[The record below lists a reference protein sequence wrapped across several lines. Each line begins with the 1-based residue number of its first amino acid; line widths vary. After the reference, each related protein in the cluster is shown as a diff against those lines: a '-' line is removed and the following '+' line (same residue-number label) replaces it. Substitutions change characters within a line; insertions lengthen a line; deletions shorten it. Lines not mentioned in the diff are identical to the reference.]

1 MCRTDIFHFTIHI
14 LCMIDPFIKKIQER
28 LQQPLPGQSAHFKMA
43 PTSRRLYTTAPET
56 VRKAGVMVTL
66 FPKNDEWHIVLIE
79 RNKNDRDSH
88 GGQISFPGG
97 KAEPEDGTMLKTAL
111 RETEEEVGILQKEI
125 KVLGSLSEVYIPVS
139 NFNVYPYV
147 GFLDFQPVY
156 QIQEEEVFKVLE
168 IPISHFQNEAVI
180 RTTDIPIN
188 KYLTLKNVSYYEVD
202 NQILWGATAMM
213 MSELMEV
220 IGN

>member
-1 MCRTDIFHFTIHI
+1 MLNF
-14 LCMIDPFIKKIQER
+14 IDDLKIK
-28 LQQPLPGQSAHFKMA
+28 LQQPLPGKPAQLKMA
-43 PTSRRLYTTAPET
+43 PTSRRRYMIAPQG
-56 VRKAGVMVTL
+56 VRQAGVMATL
-66 FPKNDEWHIVLIE
+66 FPKSNEWHIVFIE
-79 RNKNDRDSH
+79 RNKSDRDSH

-111 RETEEEVGILQKEI
+111 RETEEEVGILQNEI

-147 GFLDFQPVY
+147 GFLESRPTY
-156 QIQEEEVFKVLE
+156 SLQEEEVYQVLE
-168 IPISHFQNEAVI
+168 IPVSHFQNETTK
-180 RTTDIPIN
+180 RTKDISIN
-188 KYLTLKNVSYYEVD
+188 KYLTLKNVPYYAVD
-202 NQILWGATAMM
+202 NKVLWGATAMM

>member
-1 MCRTDIFHFTIHI
+1 MT
-14 LCMIDPFIKKIQER
+14 DPFIANIQER
-28 LQQPLPGQSAHFKMA
+28 LQQPLPGQSAQLRMA
-43 PTSRRLYTTAPET
+43 PASRRKYTVAPDT
-56 VRKAGVMVTL
+56 VRKAGVMATL
-66 FPKNDEWHIVLIE
+66 FPKNEEWHIVFIE

-111 RETEEEVGILQKEI
+111 RETEEEVGILQNQI

-156 QIQEEEVFKVLE
+156 TIQEEEVYKVLE
-168 IPISHFQNEAVI
+168 IPVSHFQNEAVI

-188 KYLTLKNVSYYEVD
+188 KFLTLKNVPYYEVEEH
-202 NQILWGATAMM
+202 ILWGATAMM

-220 IGN
+220 IGNQWIGTLVN

>member
-1 MCRTDIFHFTIHI
+1 MLDF
-14 LCMIDPFIKKIQER
+14 IDDLKIK
-28 LQQPLPGQSAHFKMA
+28 LQQPLPGQSAQLKMA
-43 PTSRRLYTTAPET
+43 PVSRRRYVTAPEG
-56 VRKAGVMVTL
+56 VRRAGVMATL
-66 FPKNDEWHIVLIE
+66 FPKNKEWNIVFIE

-97 KAEPEDGTMLKTAL
+97 KAEPGDGTMLKTAL
-111 RETEEEVGILQKEI
+111 RETEEEVGISQNKI

-147 GFLDFQPVY
+147 GFLESQPIY
-156 QIQEEEVFKVLE
+156 SIQEEEVFQVLE
-168 IPISHFQNEAVI
+168 IPVSHFQKEATKRI
-180 RTTDIPIN
+180 KDISIN
-188 KYLTLKNVSYYEVD
+188 KYLTLKNVPYYDVD
-202 NQILWGATAMM
+202 DKVLWGATAMM

>member
-1 MCRTDIFHFTIHI
+1 MP
-14 LCMIDPFIKKIQER
+14 DPFIKKIQER
-28 LQQPLPGQSAHFKMA
+28 LQHPLPGQPAQLRMA
-43 PTSRRLYTTAPET
+43 PASRRKYMTAPEG
-56 VRKAGVMVTL
+56 VRRAAVMATL
-66 FPKNDEWHIVLIE
+66 FPKNEEWHIVFIE

-111 RETEEEVGILQKEI
+111 RETEEEVGIPQQEI
-125 KVLGSLSEVYIPVS
+125 KVLGSLSQVYIPVS

-147 GFLDFQPVY
+147 GFLDFQPDYV
-156 QIQEEEVFKVLE
+156 IQEEEVSKVLE
-168 IPISHFQNEAVI
+168 IPVAHFQNEAVI

-188 KYLTLKNVSYYEVD
+188 EYLTLKNVPYYEVD
-202 NQILWGATAMM
+202 NQVLWGATAMM